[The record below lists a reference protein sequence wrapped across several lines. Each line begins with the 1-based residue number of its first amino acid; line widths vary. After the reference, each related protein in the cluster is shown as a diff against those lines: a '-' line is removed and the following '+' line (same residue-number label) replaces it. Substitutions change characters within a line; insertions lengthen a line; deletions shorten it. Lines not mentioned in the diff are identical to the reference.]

1 MVREIKKP
9 KYSISD
15 YDKEVFSKI
24 QDGKYQ
30 ERQFIKIYDS
40 LFNIEDFTTTTI
52 LVYSVIRNQI
62 YITSLHNGNDANA
75 SLVGLST
82 FIPND
87 TFSHYGI
94 VPRSLYRSLDTLKDY
109 GFISATTGTNRKTGR
124 VITLLRDVK
133 EYQPEELKLL
143 KGNNTKVETKTK
155 VKIDNTTDIKNKKD
169 KDSKITKSKNK
180 KQDIQDI
187 KQDIQDTK
195 QDIQTESTKINSTE
209 MLGEGLDDFEF

>member
-15 YDKEVFSKI
+15 YDREVFSKI

-62 YITSLHNGNDANA
+62 YITSLHNGNDTNT

-143 KGNNTKVETKTK
+143 KSNNTKIETK
-155 VKIDNTTDIKNKKD
+155 VKVDSTTATKNKKD
-169 KDSKITKSKNK
+169 RDSKITKSKNK
-180 KQDIQDI
+180 KQDIQDT
-187 KQDIQDTK
+187 KQDIQNTK

>member
-15 YDKEVFSKI
+15 YDREVFSKI

-40 LFNIEDFTTTTI
+40 LFNIEDFTITTI

-62 YITSLHNGNDANA
+62 YITSLHNGNDTNA

-124 VITLLRDVK
+124 IVTLLRDVK
-133 EYQPEELKLL
+133 EYQPEELRLL
-143 KGNNTKVETKTK
+143 KVKNGEIKLKVDKNETETGMK
-155 VKIDNTTDIKNKKD
+155 DNIKNKN
-169 KDSKITKSKNK
+169 KNK
-180 KQDIQDI
+180 NSKQKQDIQNI

-195 QDIQTESTKINSTE
+195 QDIQTESTKINSAE

>member
-15 YDKEVFSKI
+15 YDREVFSKI

-40 LFNIEDFTTTTI
+40 LFNIEDFTITTI

-62 YITSLHNGNDANA
+62 YITSLHNGNDTNA

-124 VITLLRDVK
+124 IVTLLRDVK
-133 EYQPEELKLL
+133 EYQPEELRLL
-143 KGNNTKVETKTK
+143 KVKNGEVKLKVDKNETETGTRMK
-155 VKIDNTTDIKNKKD
+155 DNKNKNRKQ
-169 KDSKITKSKNK
+169 KQ
-180 KQDIQDI
+180 KQDIQNI

>member
-15 YDKEVFSKI
+15 YDREVFSKI

-40 LFNIEDFTTTTI
+40 LFNIEDFTITTI

-62 YITSLHNGNDANA
+62 YITSLHNGNDTNA

-124 VITLLRDVK
+124 IVTLLRDVK
-133 EYQPEELKLL
+133 EYQPEELRLL
-143 KGNNTKVETKTK
+143 KVKNGEIKLKVDKNETETGMK
-155 VKIDNTTDIKNKKD
+155 DNIKNKN
-169 KDSKITKSKNK
+169 KNK
-180 KQDIQDI
+180 NSKQKQDIQNI

>member
-15 YDKEVFSKI
+15 YDREVFSKI

-40 LFNIEDFTTTTI
+40 LFNIEDFTITTI

-62 YITSLHNGNDANA
+62 YITSLHNGNDTNA

-124 VITLLRDVK
+124 IVTLLRDVK

-143 KGNNTKVETKTK
+143 KVKNGEVKL
-155 VKIDNTTDIKNKKD
+155 KIDKNETETGMKDNKNKNIKNKN
-169 KDSKITKSKNK
+169 KNK
-180 KQDIQDI
+180 KQKQDIQNI
-187 KQDIQDTK
+187 KQDIQNTK
-195 QDIQTESTKINSTE
+195 QDIQTESTE

>member
-15 YDKEVFSKI
+15 YDREVFSKI

-40 LFNIEDFTTTTI
+40 LFNIEDFTITTI

-62 YITSLHNGNDANA
+62 YITSLHNGNDTNA

-94 VPRSLYRSLDTLKDY
+94 IPRSLYRSLDILKDY

-124 VITLLRDVK
+124 IVTLLRDVK
-133 EYQPEELKLL
+133 EYQPEELRLL
-143 KGNNTKVETKTK
+143 KVKNGEVKLKVDKNETETGMK
-155 VKIDNTTDIKNKKD
+155 DNKNKNIKNKNRKQ
-169 KDSKITKSKNK
+169 
-180 KQDIQDI
+180 KQDIQNI

>member
-15 YDKEVFSKI
+15 YDREVFSKI

-40 LFNIEDFTTTTI
+40 LFNIEDFTITTI

-62 YITSLHNGNDANA
+62 YITSLHNGNDTNA

-124 VITLLRDVK
+124 IVTLLRDVK

-143 KGNNTKVETKTK
+143 KVKNGEVKLKVDKNEIETEMK
-155 VKIDNTTDIKNKKD
+155 DNKNKNIKNKNRKQ
-169 KDSKITKSKNK
+169 
-180 KQDIQDI
+180 KQDIQNI

-195 QDIQTESTKINSTE
+195 QDIQTESTE

>member
-15 YDKEVFSKI
+15 YDREVFSKI

-40 LFNIEDFTTTTI
+40 LFNIEDFTITTI

-62 YITSLHNGNDANA
+62 YITSLHNGNDANT

-124 VITLLRDVK
+124 IVTLLRDVK
-133 EYQPEELKLL
+133 EYQPEELRLL
-143 KGNNTKVETKTK
+143 KVKNSEIKLKVDKNETETGM
-155 VKIDNTTDIKNKKD
+155 KN
-169 KDSKITKSKNK
+169 KNK
-180 KQDIQDI
+180 KQKQDIQNI

-195 QDIQTESTKINSTE
+195 QDIQTESTE

>member
-1 MVREIKKP
+1 MREIKKP

-15 YDKEVFSKI
+15 YDREVFSKI

-40 LFNIEDFTTTTI
+40 LFNIEDFTITTI

-62 YITSLHNGNDANA
+62 YITSLHNGNDTNA

-124 VITLLRDVK
+124 IVTLLRDVK

-143 KGNNTKVETKTK
+143 KVKNGEVKLKVDKNEIETEMK
-155 VKIDNTTDIKNKKD
+155 DNKNKNIKNKNRKQ
-169 KDSKITKSKNK
+169 
-180 KQDIQDI
+180 KQDIQNI

-195 QDIQTESTKINSTE
+195 QDIQTESTE

>member
-15 YDKEVFSKI
+15 YDREVFSKI

-40 LFNIEDFTTTTI
+40 LFNIEDFTITTI

-62 YITSLHNGNDANA
+62 YITSLHNGNDTNT

-124 VITLLRDVK
+124 IVTLLRDVK
-133 EYQPEELKLL
+133 EYQPEELRLL
-143 KGNNTKVETKTK
+143 KVKNGEVKLKVDKNETETGMK
-155 VKIDNTTDIKNKKD
+155 DNKNKNKNKNIKNKNRKQ
-169 KDSKITKSKNK
+169 
-180 KQDIQDI
+180 KQDIQNI

-195 QDIQTESTKINSTE
+195 QDIQTESTE

>member
-15 YDKEVFSKI
+15 YDREVFSKI

-75 SLVGLST
+75 NLVGLST

-124 VITLLRDVK
+124 IITLLRDVK

-143 KGNNTKVETKTK
+143 RCNNTKVETKTK
-155 VKIDNTTDIKNKKD
+155 VKVDSTTDIKNKKD

-180 KQDIQDI
+180 KQDIQD
-187 KQDIQDTK
+187 TK
-195 QDIQTESTKINSTE
+195 QDIQTESIKINSTE